1 MEISKIGFYTGLCWS
16 ASFILSM
23 LSLTNPSW
31 GLAGNFLGVL
41 TIWVAGVQLR
51 SFQTLNADMSE
62 PWGVRTRWHKS
73 LMVQLLAALLCTF
86 VQYMY
91 FRYFDNGRMLTSM
104 TEIYSDP
111 ANIEALKQ
119 MVPDYKPEDMIAML
133 SQITFSQLTLN
144 FLVINSFLAI
154 VLSLPTAFV
163 ARVKN
168 IK

>member
-1 MEISKIGFYTGLCWS
+1 
-16 ASFILSM
+16 
-23 LSLTNPSW
+23 
-31 GLAGNFLGVL
+31 
-41 TIWVAGVQLR
+41 
-51 SFQTLNADMSE
+51 
-62 PWGVRTRWHKS
+62 
-73 LMVQLLAALLCTF
+73 
-86 VQYMY
+86 
-91 FRYFDNGRMLTSM
+91 MLTSM

-168 IK
+168 VK